1 MRPCF
6 NIVTSLGI
14 GKNPSN
20 FMNVKDTKDPL
31 FYNFSLR
38 AKNKLLQETKDLESI
53 NVALHAGVAIRGF
66 PLAQLNL
73 MHASPLPVSCW
84 LLSHIKVHYI
94 NIR

>member
-1 MRPCF
+1 MY
-6 NIVTSLGI
+6 
-14 GKNPSN
+14 
-20 FMNVKDTKDPL
+20 VKDTKDPF
-31 FYNFSLR
+31 FYDFSLR
-38 AKNKLLQETKDLESI
+38 AKNKLLREIKDLESI

-73 MHASPLPVSCW
+73 MHTSPLPFSCW